1 MIEEV
6 RDMVFRKVK
15 PFIAVCLVLLSAAA
29 CFASDE
35 TITQISTID
44 ALMAGV
50 YDGVTTLGEL
60 RKNGDFGTG
69 TFDKLDGEMI
79 LLDGV
84 FYQVTVDGTVKKPD
98 LNTKTP
104 FASVTFFTADRSVK
118 LKEGSTF
125 QEFTNSTEKGFPSRN
140 IFYAVKMKGT
150 FRSVK
155 ARSVPS
161 QKKPYRP
168 LDEIAKT
175 QPVFEFKNV
184 TGTVVGLWS
193 PPYFKGI
200 TIPGYHL
207 HFITADKKAGGHILD
222 FVAGDVTAEFD
233 DTRELFLILPD
244 DYDFDKA
251 NLETD
256 RSVELKAVEK

>member
-1 MIEEV
+1 MAFSRV
-6 RDMVFRKVK
+6 R
-15 PFIAVCLVLLSAAA
+15 PFIAAFLVLLSVSI

-44 ALMAGV
+44 ALMAGL
-50 YDGVTTLGEL
+50 YDGITTLGEL

-69 TFDKLDGEMI
+69 TLDRLDGELI

-84 FYQVTVDGTVKKPD
+84 FYQVSANGSVAKPD
-98 LNTKTP
+98 LSTKTP
-104 FASVTFFTADRSVK
+104 FASVTFFTADRTLK

-125 QEFTNSTEKGFPSRN
+125 QQFSDSTEKGFPSRN
-140 IFYAVKMKGT
+140 IFYAVKMTGT

-155 ARSVPS
+155 TRSVPS
-161 QKKPYRP
+161 QTKPYRP
-168 LDEIAKT
+168 LDEIART

-184 TGTVVGLWS
+184 TGTVVGFWS
-193 PPYFKGI
+193 PHYFKGI
-200 TIPGYHL
+200 SITGYHL

-222 FVAGDVTAEFD
+222 FVASDVTAEFD

-244 DYDFDKA
+244 DYDFDKVD
-251 NLETD
+251 LEKD
-256 RSVELKAVEK
+256 RSVQLKAVEK